1 MAVGA
6 QCICLVCRRTSPMRP
21 YNNNDSNNCNIFT
34 SHPAS
39 AHTRPRLHTYNF
51 LRCIKFFTS
60 CPGGGYVIIIERS
73 AVAAVWQRLE
83 RKKSDEICMYLV
95 WVCVCVRWTYH
106 FGSYMNTRPPS
117 ESCSGL
123 PPPQTCRFQTSP
135 AKRLHQN
142 CTTSLSSSEPWG
154 EPRLYYFAP
163 GKHLLE
169 NFPSSFHV
177 YRGKSRAFSGERKIS
192 NLNAFV
198 YQIQEIW
205 ISCY

>member
-39 AHTRPRLHTYNF
+39 AYTYNF

-60 CPGGGYVIIIERS
+60 CPGGGYVIIVERS
-73 AVAAVWQRLE
+73 AAAAAVAASGEKEKRWDMHVPCV
-83 RKKSDEICMYLV
+83 S
-95 WVCVCVRWTYH
+95 VCGEHTTLAVIWTR
-106 FGSYMNTRPPS
+106 GPPS

-154 EPRLYYFAP
+154 KPRLYYFAP

-169 NFPSSFHV
+169 NFPSSLCV
-177 YRGKSRAFSGERKIS
+177 QKSRAFPDVK
-192 NLNAFV
+192 
-198 YQIQEIW
+198 
-205 ISCY
+205 